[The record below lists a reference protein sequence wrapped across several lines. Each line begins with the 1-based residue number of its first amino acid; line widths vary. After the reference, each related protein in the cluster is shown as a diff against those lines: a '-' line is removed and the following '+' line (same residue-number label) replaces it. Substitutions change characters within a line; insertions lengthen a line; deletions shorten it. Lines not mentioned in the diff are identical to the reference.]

1 MPEAGVFFAF
11 SASFVVGLSGAASPG
26 PLLAFNIRETV
37 ERGFWAG
44 PSVSLGHSLLEAV
57 VVALLA
63 LGLGRVLQTG
73 LAGAVV
79 ALAGGI
85 FLLWMAWGIYRQP
98 AGELV
103 LTPAQ
108 GIRRAGGAR
117 RPILGGVLVSLS
129 NPFWFVWWMTAGAA
143 LLFRSYQLGIAG
155 LVAFYF
161 GHILAD
167 FSWYS
172 AVSFAVATGRRLMT
186 PPIYRGI
193 MLSCAAFLALMA
205 VYFLTCGFNFLG
217 GLGIRGW
224 CF

>member
-129 NPFWFVWWMTAGAA
+129 NPFWFVWWMTVGAA
-143 LLFRSYQLGIAG
+143 LLLSSAVLGPAG
-155 LVAFYF
+155 IGAFYV

-167 FSWYS
+167 FAWYS
-172 AVSFAVATGRRLMT
+172 LVTLAVATGRRLLTLPLYKGLMVAC
-186 PPIYRGI
+186 G
-193 MLSCAAFLALMA
+193 LFLAGMG
-205 VYFLTCGFNFLG
+205 VYFMVSGVLTLQGYL
-217 GLGIRGW
+217 
-224 CF
+224 